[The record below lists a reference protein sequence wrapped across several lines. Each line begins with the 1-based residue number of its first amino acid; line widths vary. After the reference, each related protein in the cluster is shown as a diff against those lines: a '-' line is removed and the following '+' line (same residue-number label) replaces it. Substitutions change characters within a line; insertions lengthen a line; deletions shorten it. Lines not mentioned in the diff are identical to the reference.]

1 MSELQLNSPR
11 AADPAMLGAPI
22 HVRKER
28 DFYPTIDANVTRSI
42 ARFLLAENLLHKF
55 SEIWECAVGDGAMAC
70 VLEDYFPNTVGS
82 DIEPQTPFGD
92 KLDFLKDDPYSSD
105 AIITNPPYGALT
117 TAFIERG
124 LQHIRNN
131 HTSVV
136 AMLARNELDSASTRK
151 HLFGDCP
158 QFYAK
163 LVLTWRPRWI
173 ANSTGAPRHNYA
185 WFVWST
191 KRRVELAGGARIFY
205 TGKRHDS
212 FGADTNCANELPL

>member
-1 MSELQLNSPR
+1 MSELQLNSTS
-11 AADPAMLGAPI
+11 ADPAMLGASL

-28 DFYPTIDANVTRSI
+28 DFYPTIDAGVTRAI
-42 ARFLLAENLLHKF
+42 ARFLLAEGLLT
-55 SEIWECAVGDGAMAC
+55 SASLVWEPACGDWAMGK
-70 VLEDYFPNTVGS
+70 VLEEYFEFVIGS
-82 DIEPQTPFGD
+82 DIEPQTDRGIEG
-92 KLDFLKDDPYSSD
+92 DFLTDAPMYAH
-105 AIITNPPYGALT
+105 AIITNPPYGSLT

-124 LQHIRNN
+124 LNFLRSGNA
-131 HTSVV
+131 SVV

-191 KRRVELAGGARIFY
+191 KRRVSLAGGARIFY

-212 FGADTNCANELPL
+212 FGADTDCANELPL

>member
-1 MSELQLNSPR
+1 MSELQLNSPS
-11 AADPAMLGAPI
+11 ADPAMLGAPI

-28 DFYPTIDANVTRSI
+28 DFYPTIDAGVTRAI
-42 ARFLLAENLLHKF
+42 ARFLLAEGLLT
-55 SEIWECAVGDGAMAC
+55 SASLVWEPACGDWAMGK
-70 VLEDYFPNTVGS
+70 VLDVYFGNVLGS
-82 DIEPQTPFGD
+82 DIEPQTDRGIES
-92 KLDFLKDDPYSSD
+92 DFLTEAPIYTD
-105 AIITNPPYGALT
+105 AIITNPPYGSLT

-124 LQHIRNN
+124 LTILRSNN
-131 HTSVV
+131 ASVV

-158 QFYAK
+158 EFYAK